1 MIVRSLSVLVALSV
15 AVLPSVAHATC
26 FDRVR
31 DGAETDVDCGGYCAP
46 CAEDQGCRISR
57 DCASGRCAEGLC
69 EEQRYESSSPVPPG
83 YHVEVS
89 DSDAAAKAR
98 TLGWISLGIGYGAA
112 YVAAISLPGEV
123 SWLYA
128 PVIGP
133 WVEVADKNQDLRG
146 LIAVDGLLQTV
157 GAGLLIGGIATSGH
171 RLVRDDAPAARIEV
185 VPARF
190 GRGGYGVALFTV
202 F

>member
-1 MIVRSLSVLVALSV
+1 MIVRSPSALVALAI
-15 AVLPSVAHATC
+15 AVLPGTAAATC
-26 FDRVR
+26 FDRAR

-46 CAEDQGCRISR
+46 CAEESACRISR
-57 DCASGRCAEGLC
+57 DCASGRCANGVC
-69 EEQRYESSSPVPPG
+69 EQQPYDSSKPVPPG

-112 YVAAISLPGEV
+112 YAAAISLPGEL

-128 PVIGP
+128 PVVGP
-133 WVEVADKNQDLRG
+133 WVKVADKNQDLRG
-146 LIAVDGLLQTV
+146 LIAIDGLLQAV
-157 GAGLLIGGIATSGH
+157 GAGLLIGGIATSSH

-190 GRGGYGVALFTV
+190 GRSGYGVAV
-202 F
+202 FAVF